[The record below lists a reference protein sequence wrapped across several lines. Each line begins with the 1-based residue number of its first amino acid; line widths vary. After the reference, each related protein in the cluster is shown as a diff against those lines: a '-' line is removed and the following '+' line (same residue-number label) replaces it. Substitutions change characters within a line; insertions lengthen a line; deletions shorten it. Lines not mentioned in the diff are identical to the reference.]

1 MAKLW
6 IASDQHYEIYGVPRD
21 FPMPEADIFVCAGDL
36 MREPAKAI
44 RWLDTM
50 LQIPSVYVAGNHE
63 YYRGIYTSWR
73 DEADDENELH
83 PKVSYLENAVDEVGG
98 IRFIGCT
105 LWTDFA
111 LYGPDTIETS
121 KWAAERQMNDFGM
134 IKYCPF
140 GKWNTEP
147 FRPNHTVMTHR
158 ESRMFLDQELSK
170 KVACPTV
177 VVTHHAPHSGSIHP
191 KYAGSDLNPAFASDL
206 SALIEEHQPDL
217 WIHGHVHSS
226 FDYMLGKTRI
236 IANPKGYDGE
246 NPDFNPALIIE
257 L

>member
-1 MAKLW
+1 
-6 IASDQHYEIYGVPRD
+6 
-21 FPMPEADIFVCAGDL
+21 MPQADIFVCPGDL

-50 LQIPSVYVAGNHE
+50 LPIPSIYVAGNHE
-63 YYRGIYTSWR
+63 YYKGIYTSWR
-73 DEADDENELH
+73 DEAAAENELR

-111 LYGPDTIETS
+111 LYGPDRIETS
-121 KWAAERQMNDFGM
+121 KWAAAKQMNDFGM
-134 IKYCPF
+134 ISYAKGSGGRSWKNIRLTP
-140 GKWNTEP
+140 GQLSSIHADSKA
-147 FRPNHTVMTHR
+147 
-158 ESRMFLDQELSK
+158 FLDKELSK

-177 VVTHHAPHSGSIHP
+177 VVTHHGPHPRSIHP
-191 KYAGSDLNPAFASDL
+191 KYAGSDLNPAFVSDL
-206 SALIEEHQPDL
+206 TELIEEHQPDL

-226 FDYMLGKTRI
+226 FDYMVGKTRI
-236 IANPKGYDGE
+236 VCNPKGYERE
-246 NPDFNPALIIE
+246 NPDFDPALIIE